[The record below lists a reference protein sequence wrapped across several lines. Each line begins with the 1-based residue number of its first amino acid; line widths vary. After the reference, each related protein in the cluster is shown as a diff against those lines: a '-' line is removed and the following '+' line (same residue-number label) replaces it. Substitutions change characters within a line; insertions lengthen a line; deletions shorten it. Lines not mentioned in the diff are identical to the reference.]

1 MQIEKI
7 IANIRKSNIG
17 NVLYKAKSTGNF
29 VGVFGLKQRPANDV
43 FLETGS
49 LDDLDFAPIIEQSYK
64 RFRKSIPKDFALI
77 VHPEAF
83 ANAGDETFVSTQFHI
98 IDLDLYAY
106 LITMEAIKRDN
117 LGIQS
122 SAYSELFYLDGRLV
136 DYSNLIRQNI
146 YNYSFILTEYS
157 ALVSYIYKKRNAE
170 LFSEE
175 NVEDFLLNFSKYFKT
190 SDVKKTFNSLEI
202 LSSIGTH

>member
-29 VGVFGLKQRPANDV
+29 VGVFGLKQRPTNDV

-49 LDDLDFAPIIEQSYK
+49 LEDLDFAPIIEQSYK

-77 VHPEAF
+77 VYPDAF
-83 ANAGDETFVSTQFHI
+83 ANVGDETFVSTQFHI

-136 DYSNLIRQNI
+136 DYSNLICQHI

>member
-17 NVLYKAKSTGNF
+17 NLLYKAKPTGNF
-29 VGVFGLKQRPANDV
+29 VGVFGLKRRPANDV
-43 FLETGS
+43 FLETGK
-49 LDDLDFAPIIEQSYK
+49 LDDIDFPPIIEQSYK

-77 VHPEAF
+77 VYPDAF
-83 ANAGDETFVSTQFHI
+83 AVTGSETFVSTQFHI

-122 SAYSELFYLDGRLV
+122 SSYSELFYLDGRLV
-136 DYSNLIRQNI
+136 DYSALVRQNI
-146 YNYSFILTEYS
+146 FNYSFILTEYS

-170 LFSEE
+170 FFAEQ

-190 SDVKKTFNSLEI
+190 TDIKKTFDSLEI

>member
-29 VGVFGLKQRPANDV
+29 VGVFGLKRRPTNDV

-136 DYSNLIRQNI
+136 DYSNLICQNI